1 MVIPRSVALIA
12 AVLVALV
19 VVAQVAPTSQEP
31 IAPLPPIFTPG
42 EQVVSPLGELF
53 TVQTV
58 QGEWFAVAPSP
69 LGGGFSTTGGFA
81 PGSRWVHAPTGNI
94 WTSAQGLR

>member
-1 MVIPRSVALIA
+1 MIIPRSVALIA
-12 AVLVALV
+12 AVLAALV
-19 VVAQVAPTSQEP
+19 VVAQVAPTSQAQ

-58 QGEWFAVAPSP
+58 QGEWFAVALSS
-69 LGGGFSTTGGFA
+69 LGGGSSRTTGFA
-81 PGSRWVHAPTGNI
+81 PDSRWVHAPTGNI

>member
-1 MVIPRSVALIA
+1 MIIPRSVALIA

-19 VVAQVAPTSQEP
+19 VVAQVAPTSQEQ
-31 IAPLPPIFTPG
+31 IAPLPPIFAPG

-69 LGGGFSTTGGFA
+69 LGGGFSRFVVQMYA
-81 PGSRWVHAPTGNI
+81 S
-94 WTSAQGLR
+94 